1 MEIIQYQNQ
10 YRDDLIYMILDT
22 KDALGRIPKLNEDL
36 LDIEKIYLE
45 KYNFYIIIDKNRVIG
60 SLGYLIEDNIAF
72 LKRFYIKKEYQ
83 KQGIGQKLYDFV
95 IKEILEKRIEYIYA
109 HLGQPLNEWIGSY
122 NFYLKNGFS
131 DTQKGYMEKKIK

>member
-36 LDIEKIYLE
+36 LNIENIYLE

-60 SLGYLIEDNIAF
+60 SLGYFIEDNIAF

-95 IKEILEKRIEYIYA
+95 MKEILEKKVEYIYA

-122 NFYLKNGFS
+122 HFYLKNGFS